1 MKSLLL
7 IGGGGHCNSCIDV
20 IETTKTFKIKGV
32 IDSKASLRHVL
43 GYPVI
48 GSNED
53 LPQLLKVSELALVT
67 VGQIKNPKIR
77 IKLFEHSKQLG
88 AKLAIV
94 VSPKA
99 HFSKHSIIGE
109 GSIIMHGAIV
119 NAGAQIGNNCI
130 VNSQALLEH
139 GVEVHDHCHISTGAL
154 INGDVSIGKG
164 SFIGSGAT
172 IKESVRVGNNVGVGA
187 GQVVLRDVPDGA
199 VVKHES

>member
-20 IETTKTFKIKGV
+20 RDYKTFKIKGV
-32 IDSKASLRHVL
+32 IDSKASLGHVL

-119 NAGAQIGNNCI
+119 NAGAQIEI
-130 VNSQALLEH
+130 
-139 GVEVHDHCHISTGAL
+139 T
-154 INGDVSIGKG
+154 
-164 SFIGSGAT
+164 
-172 IKESVRVGNNVGVGA
+172 
-187 GQVVLRDVPDGA
+187 VLWTAKPC
-199 VVKHES
+199 